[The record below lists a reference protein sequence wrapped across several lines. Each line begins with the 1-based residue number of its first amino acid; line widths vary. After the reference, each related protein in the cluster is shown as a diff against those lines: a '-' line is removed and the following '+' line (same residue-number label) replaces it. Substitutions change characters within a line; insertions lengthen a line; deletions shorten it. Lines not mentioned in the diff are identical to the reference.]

1 MLSRFLCVACAM
13 PLLTAGS
20 VLAQQGV
27 MFLDGGY
34 AELCAAAAR
43 QIEEPGRLDI
53 TGSRLGLGPMEACD
67 LAVRAPDAT
76 PDQRAG
82 SYNNRGVIKFSQGDI
97 DGALADFDA
106 AISIRDDLGQA
117 HVNRGYVFVA
127 KQRWQECI
135 AAFDRGIALGANEM
149 EKAYF
154 NRGIAHEE
162 LGHAREAYYDY
173 LKASEL
179 KPEWEDPA
187 RELSRFRVKR

>member
-1 MLSRFLCVACAM
+1 MQYRCLCVAGAVA
-13 PLLTAGS
+13 LLTAGS
-20 VLAQQGV
+20 VSAQQGV

-34 AELCAAAAR
+34 VELCSAAAR
-43 QIEEPGRLDI
+43 QLEEPGRLDI

-76 PDQRAG
+76 PELRAG

-106 AISIRDDLGQA
+106 AIAIRDDLGQA

-127 KQRWQECI
+127 KQRWQDCI
-135 AAFDRGIALGANEM
+135 AAFDRGIALGANEL

-179 KPEWEDPA
+179 KPEWEEPK
-187 RELSRFRVKR
+187 RELTRFKVKR